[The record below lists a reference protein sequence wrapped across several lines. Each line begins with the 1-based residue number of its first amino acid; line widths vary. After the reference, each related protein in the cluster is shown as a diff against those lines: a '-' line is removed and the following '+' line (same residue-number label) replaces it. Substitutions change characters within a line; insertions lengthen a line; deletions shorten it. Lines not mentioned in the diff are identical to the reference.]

1 MSNKCP
7 VYKNNFCVFKKNF
20 TKEFNKILF
29 SSDLKQELYT
39 KNCNG
44 LIENCC
50 FVNETVETQSQET
63 TSETQEVKQ
72 EVKQETDLTKVSVH
86 ICENPYLVKSD
97 VLVYPTNI
105 VLTID
110 DPLLHRMSR
119 GNIQLELDKFKKPI
133 QMGTIYVT
141 DNGGDNSK
149 VQPKNVYHAVVAG
162 ESRLVNEED
171 IKSAVRKAL
180 HLALKN
186 KVKNIVMMPPDC
198 GTHDINDTARVHL
211 SAVKT
216 FLNTEKDCSIKNI
229 FIVMSDQDSYE
240 VYQQYYKRIFKK

>member
-7 VYKNNFCVFKKNF
+7 VYKQNYCIFKKNF

-29 SSDLKQELYT
+29 STDFKHDLYT

-44 LIENCC
+44 DIVNCC
-50 FVNETVETQSQET
+50 FSNVVEEIKADDKLPL
-63 TSETQEVKQ
+63 EKEIKQ
-72 EVKQETDLTKVSVH
+72 EIVETKVSVH
-86 ICENPYLVKSD
+86 MCENPYLVKSD

-119 GNIQLELDKFKKPI
+119 GNIQLQLDKFKKPI
-133 QMGTIYVT
+133 EMGTVYIT

-149 VQPKNVYHAVVAG
+149 VQPKSVYHAVVAG

-171 IKSAVRKAL
+171 IKSAIRKAL
-180 HLALKN
+180 HLAIKN
-186 KVKNIVMMPPDC
+186 EVKNIVMMPPDC

-216 FLNTEKDCSIKNI
+216 FLNAEKDCNIKNI
-229 FIVMSDQDSYE
+229 FIVMSDQDSFD